1 MLQSAN
7 SYYKKDH
14 MAWIAQLL
22 IPRRRKNRREL
33 AGRAAEVVKHVLF
46 DMGIERFLDGTML
59 VDRQYRVR
67 FVSGNLPGGG
77 ALAAVPVA
85 TLARAHALQAGVPR
99 LPALAAFHQHDVG
112 LLVDELMA
120 ALLAQSA
127 LLRALPAQRYR
138 PAERS
143 AAASK

>member
-1 MLQSAN
+1 
-7 SYYKKDH
+7 

-33 AGRAAEVVKHVLF
+33 ADRAVEVVRHVLF
-46 DMGIERFLDGTML
+46 DMGIERFLHGTML
-59 VDRQYRVR
+59 VDRQYRMR
-67 FVSGNLPGGG
+67 FVSGNLPGGA
-77 ALAAVPVA
+77 ALAAVPVS
-85 TLARAHALQAGVPR
+85 TLAGAHALQANVPQ

-112 LLVDELMA
+112 LLVEELMV

-127 LLRALPAQRYR
+127 LLRDLPEQRYR

>member
-1 MLQSAN
+1 
-7 SYYKKDH
+7 
-14 MAWIAQLL
+14 MAWIARLL

-33 AGRAAEVVKHVLF
+33 ADRAVEVVRHVLF
-46 DMGIERFLDGTML
+46 DIGIERFLDGTML

-67 FVSGNLPGGG
+67 FVSGDPPGGG
-77 ALAAVPVA
+77 TLAAVPVA
-85 TLARAHALQAGVPR
+85 TLRRAHALQAGVPR
-99 LPALAAFHQHDVG
+99 LPALAAFHQHDVA

-127 LLRALPAQRYR
+127 SLRALPAHRYR
-138 PAERS
+138 SAERR

>member
-1 MLQSAN
+1 
-7 SYYKKDH
+7 

-33 AGRAAEVVKHVLF
+33 ADRAAEVVKHVLF
-46 DMGIERFLDGTML
+46 DMGIERFLAGTML
-59 VDRQYRVR
+59 VDRQYRMR
-67 FVSGNLPGGG
+67 FVSGQLPAGG

-85 TLARAHALQAGVPR
+85 SLVQAHALQAGVPQ
-99 LPALAAFHQHDVG
+99 LPALAAFHQHDVM

-120 ALLAQSA
+120 ALLAQSS
-127 LLRALPAQRYR
+127 LLRVLPERRYR
-138 PAERS
+138 LAERS

>member
-1 MLQSAN
+1 
-7 SYYKKDH
+7 

-33 AGRAAEVVKHVLF
+33 ADRAGEVVRHVLF
-46 DMGIERFLDGTML
+46 DMGIERFLHGTML
-59 VDRQYRVR
+59 VDRQYRMR
-67 FVSGNLPGGG
+67 FVSGKLPGGV

-85 TLARAHALQAGVPR
+85 TLARAHALQAAVPQ

-112 LLVDELMA
+112 LLVEELMA

-127 LLRALPAQRYR
+127 PLRALPEVRYR

>member
-1 MLQSAN
+1 
-7 SYYKKDH
+7 

-33 AGRAAEVVKHVLF
+33 ADRAVEVVKHVLF
-46 DMGIERFLDGTML
+46 DMGIERFLSGTML
-59 VDRQYRVR
+59 VDRQYRMR

-77 ALAAVPVA
+77 TLAAVPVA
-85 TLARAHALQAGVPR
+85 TLARAHALQAAVPQ
-99 LPALAAFHQHDVG
+99 LPALAAFHQHDVV
-112 LLVDELMA
+112 LLVEELMA

-127 LLRALPAQRYR
+127 LLRELPERRYR
-138 PAERS
+138 LAERS

>member
-1 MLQSAN
+1 
-7 SYYKKDH
+7 

-33 AGRAAEVVKHVLF
+33 ADRAAEVVRHVLF
-46 DMGIERFLDGTML
+46 DMGIERFLGGTML
-59 VDRQYRVR
+59 VDRQYRMR

-77 ALAAVPVA
+77 ALAALPVA
-85 TLARAHALQAGVPR
+85 ALARAHALQASVPR
-99 LPALAAFHQHDVG
+99 LPALAAVHQHDVA
-112 LLVDELMA
+112 LLVEELMA

-127 LLRALPAQRYR
+127 LLRALPEQRYR
-138 PAERS
+138 LAERS

>member
-1 MLQSAN
+1 
-7 SYYKKDH
+7 

-33 AGRAAEVVKHVLF
+33 ADRAAEVVRHVLF
-46 DMGIERFLDGTML
+46 DMGVERFLGGTML
-59 VDRQYRVR
+59 VDRQYRMR

-77 ALAAVPVA
+77 ALAALPVTA
-85 TLARAHALQAGVPR
+85 LVHAHALQASVPQ
-99 LPALAAFHQHDVG
+99 LPALAAFHQHDVA

-138 PAERS
+138 PAERR

>member
-1 MLQSAN
+1 
-7 SYYKKDH
+7 

-33 AGRAAEVVKHVLF
+33 ADRAAEVIRQVLF
-46 DMGIERFLDGTML
+46 DMGIERFLHGTML

-67 FVSGNLPGGG
+67 FVSGKLAGGV

-85 TLARAHALQAGVPR
+85 MLARAHALQAAVPQ

-112 LLVDELMA
+112 LLVEELMA

-127 LLRALPAQRYR
+127 PLRALPACRYR

>member
-1 MLQSAN
+1 
-7 SYYKKDH
+7 

-33 AGRAAEVVKHVLF
+33 ADRAAEVIKQVLF
-46 DMGIERFLDGTML
+46 DMGIERFLHGTLL
-59 VDRQYRVR
+59 VDRGYRVR
-67 FVSGNLPGGG
+67 FVSVASVASADAPGTLANGG
-77 ALAAVPVA
+77 VLAAVPVA
-85 TLARAHALQAGVPR
+85 TLARAHALQANVPR
-99 LPALAAFHQHDVG
+99 LPALAAFHQHDVA
-112 LLVDELMA
+112 LLVEELMA

-127 LLRALPAQRYR
+127 PLRALPEVRYR